1 MLWAREKPAAV
12 RLWYPVRPASVLGRQ
27 WAMPWVKQK
36 AAAARLWFPE
46 RPVSLLGQE

>member
-1 MLWAREKPAAV
+1 MLWAKPAAV
-12 RLWYPVRPASVLGRQ
+12 QIWFLERFASVLGRE